1 MRSALVRPRPHG
13 PRRTSAAT
21 TSQRPADSATAAN
34 TLRCAAQDEDD
45 DDAPD
50 AVVVRAAVGGAE
62 GSGQRLPAA
71 YGTISAQAPSTLK
84 LRTKVNKEDAAF
96 KAR

>member
-1 MRSALVRPRPHG
+1 MPHMRRYNKPTAGGLGCRSKH
-13 PRRTSAAT
+13 AA
-21 TSQRPADSATAAN
+21 
-34 TLRCAAQDEDD
+34 LRCAAQDEDD